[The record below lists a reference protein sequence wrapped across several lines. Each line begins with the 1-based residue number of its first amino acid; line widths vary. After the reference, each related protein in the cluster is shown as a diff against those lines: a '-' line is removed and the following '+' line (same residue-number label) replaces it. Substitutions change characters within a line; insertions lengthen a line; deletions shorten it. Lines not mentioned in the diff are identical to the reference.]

1 VVNVISTLIAAL
13 LALQAAALEGDYL
26 YRTLLIRAAPGELL
40 ETIDLYTERMNVWDA
55 AGERAFIMRHTQ
67 GDQWDLLLLTTMG
80 SFTEYYSIERIARRQ
95 EAADASGTT
104 EAEFVSAVDERTA
117 WREEVYVLGPAPH
130 VVAEAFRS
138 NAYYHV
144 EMFIALPGK
153 REALIEERRMENAY
167 LAGIDRPQNLIFR
180 RVAGAAW
187 DSYTIGFYKDIKHY
201 AASADIPSD
210 RKEASAKA
218 AGFEGADY
226 IGSFLRTLIDWHHD
240 TLCVSV
246 GR

>member
-1 VVNVISTLIAAL
+1 MISTLIAAL

-40 ETIDLYTERMNVWDA
+40 ETIDLYTER
-55 AGERAFIMRHTQ
+55 
-67 GDQWDLLLLTTMG
+67 TTMG
-80 SFTEYYSIERIARRQ
+80 SFTEYYSIERVARRQ

-117 WREEVYVLGPAPH
+117 WREEVYVLGPAPD